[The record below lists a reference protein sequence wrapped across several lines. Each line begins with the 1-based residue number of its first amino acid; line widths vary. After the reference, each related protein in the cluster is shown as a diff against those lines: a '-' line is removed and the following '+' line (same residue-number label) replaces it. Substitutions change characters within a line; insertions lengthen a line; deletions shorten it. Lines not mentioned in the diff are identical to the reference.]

1 MAFWAPR
8 VKPHVHKQI
17 KLKYQEEKANVRIG
31 KDFTPKKTLDAVH
44 ERITKKWNLN
54 LYTLS
59 MNDTSFAMDDV
70 AAFTQLW
77 KTCQTQITLWVDP
90 SAQPPEEKEQKEKPK
105 RIIHKTARIII
116 DKSVRTIHKSA
127 RIIIDKSVRTIHKT
141 AM

>member
-1 MAFWAPR
+1 MAVHVP
-8 VKPHVHKQI
+8 VKPHKQI
-17 KLKYQEEKANVRIG
+17 KLIYQHKQIKFKYHFG
-31 KDFTPKKTLDAVH
+31 KGFTHQKVLDAVH
-44 ERITKKWNLN
+44 KRIAKTWNLN
-54 LYTLS
+54 QYTLS
-59 MNDTSFAMDDV
+59 TKHTSFAMDDV